1 MRPHSSGAGLAH
13 SAARPKHRT
22 GDISVLSRVAGED
35 LSGGHADIEAVEAGA
50 DAFGKFSGHLFTEVG
65 VRARTARLVALKTR
79 LDALG
84 EFGLSMLT
92 KPSGWACGIHCMFV
106 IGFSFQVY
114 SAGRDVTKI
123 GEPFLRLLMESWTT
137 VSAGRSGSGGTML
150 EGTPSPGCHWSKAGG
165 STVPVLS
172 GTSSPRSLPA
182 SATVPLH
189 RLGVNKRARL
199 VDRANSPGSRRRV
212 TAAG

>member
-1 MRPHSSGAGLAH
+1 M
-13 SAARPKHRT
+13 
-22 GDISVLSRVAGED
+22 
-35 LSGGHADIEAVEAGA
+35 
-50 DAFGKFSGHLFTEVG
+50 
-65 VRARTARLVALKTR
+65 
-79 LDALG
+79 
-84 EFGLSMLT
+84 
-92 KPSGWACGIHCMFV
+92 
-106 IGFSFQVY
+106 
-114 SAGRDVTKI
+114 TKI
-123 GEPFLRLLMESWTT
+123 GKPFLRLLMESWTA